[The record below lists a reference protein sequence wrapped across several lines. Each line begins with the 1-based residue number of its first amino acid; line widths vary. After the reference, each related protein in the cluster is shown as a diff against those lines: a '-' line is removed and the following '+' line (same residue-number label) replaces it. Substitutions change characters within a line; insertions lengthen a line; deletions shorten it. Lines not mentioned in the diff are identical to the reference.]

1 MESVGGDADLRAHP
15 KLATICEL
23 GGRIVVMS
31 YHSGEDRIVKN
42 VFRDH
47 STELKIVTKKAIEAS
62 PEELAR
68 NPRSRSARLRVAER
82 R

>member
-1 MESVGGDADLRAHP
+1 
-15 KLATICEL
+15 
-23 GGRIVVMS
+23 MS

-47 STELKIVTKKAIEAS
+47 PDALKIITKKAIEAS
-62 PEELAR
+62 DDEQRA

-82 R
+82 RTE